1 MARPDLAE
9 PAVGAREALAG
20 LVGRYAI
27 VAVVSGRRSDEV
39 AALVGVEGVRYEG
52 VYGVEGE
59 TTAIGSSVLG
69 RVVSTIASEPAVW
82 AEDKG
87 VSVAVHYRETPDPEA
102 ARERL
107 RLGLEAIAAEAGLQ
121 LLEGKMV
128 WELVPVGRPLK
139 GGAVERLAA
148 DHELDALLYAGDDLV
163 DIGAFEAMDRLAAQG
178 ILTVKIAV
186 RGDETPDALLAAA
199 DLTVEGPADLI
210 DLLRSL

>member
-1 MARPDLAE
+1 MS
-9 PAVGAREALAG
+9 GAREALAG

-27 VAVVSGRRSDEV
+27 VAVVSGRRADEV

-52 VYGVEGE
+52 IYGFEGE
-59 TTAIGSSVLG
+59 TTELGASVLG
-69 RVVSTIASEPAVW
+69 RVVSMIASEPAVW

-87 VSVAVHYRETPDPEA
+87 VSVAVHYRQAPDRAA

-107 RLGLEAIAAEAGLQ
+107 RPGLEGVAAEAGLQ

-148 DHELDALLYAGDDLV
+148 EHDLDALLYAGDDLADV
-163 DIGAFEAMDRLAAQG
+163 GAFEAVDRLAAQG
-178 ILTVKIAV
+178 ILTVKVAV